1 MLRADRNRIPVA
13 KKDKPKKPPLG
24 QRIGSQMRAVGAAG
38 SNAVRNPRSIP
49 GTAEGMFRRW
59 FRRVWDVRGGGLY
72 AVGYALT
79 FAWLE
84 VTSVV
89 SSLMESSSIGEFI
102 TEEIWEF
109 LFRFLGDSIANLV
122 QAFIWPVLLLQWR
135 QPVGLILL
143 VAGFVLFPIFAKPVI
158 ERWLFREEPQPGDD
172 TA

>member
-1 MLRADRNRIPVA
+1 MAG
-13 KKDKPKKPPLG
+13 KDKPKKPPLG
-24 QRIGSQMRAVGAAG
+24 HRIGSRMRAVGAAG

-84 VTSVV
+84 IASFVGG
-89 SSLMESSSIGEFI
+89 LMSSSSIGEFI

-109 LFRFLGDSIANLV
+109 LFRFLGDSISNLV

-135 QPVGLILL
+135 QPIGPILL
-143 VAGFVLFPIFAKPVI
+143 VAGFVLFPIVAKPLI
-158 ERWLFREEPQPGDD
+158 ERWLFRDEPQVDD
-172 TA
+172 ESPK